1 MASYVVIMYN
11 KREIIMGKYG
21 APHDW
26 KVLLL

>member
-1 MASYVVIMYN
+1 MASHTVIMYN
-11 KREIIMGKYG
+11 KQDIIMDKYG